1 MATYPKSDHCDG
13 ERFFN
18 PGANARPLR
27 DVIKWMR
34 TRQRTP
40 WPRRLPLA
48 PHPAPPATVDRRA
61 AREAA
66 RRRRARRDTTI
77 ATVSTIVV
85 VGALVTAIVTS
96 KGWHNVRDTFFDWQA
111 FKDAFPDVLDGFWL
125 DVRIFLIVEVAVL
138 ALGLVVALA
147 RSSRAPA
154 FFPFRML
161 AAGYTD
167 VFRGLPVILV
177 VYLIGFGVPALEL
190 SGVPSDPVV
199 LGGFALALCY
209 AAYVAE
215 VYRAG
220 IESIHPSQTAAALSL
235 GLTPTQSTRFVVLP
249 QAIRRVIPPLLNDFI
264 ALQKDVALVS
274 ILGPL
279 EAFRVAQIEASSTF
293 NYTPLLAAAVLYL
306 AVTIPMARIVDRL
319 AARDRLLRSAGAP
332 V

>member
-1 MATYPKSDHCDG
+1 VDG
-13 ERFFN
+13 RRGGRT
-18 PGANARPLR
+18 GAEVLS
-27 DVIKWMR
+27 
-34 TRQRTP
+34 
-40 WPRRLPLA
+40 
-48 PHPAPPATVDRRA
+48 DRRA
-61 AREAA
+61 VREAA
-66 RRRRARRDTTI
+66 RRRRAARGAAI
-77 ATVSTIVV
+77 SGLSTVV
-85 VGALVTAIVTS
+85 VLGAFAALILTS
-96 KGWHNVRDTFFDWQA
+96 KGWSNVRATFFDWQA

-125 DVRIFLIVEVAVL
+125 DVKIFMVVEVVVL

-147 RSSRAPA
+147 RSTRASA

-167 VFRGLPVILV
+167 IFRGLPVILV

-209 AAYVAE
+209 GAYVAE

-279 EAFRVAQIEASSTF
+279 EAFRVAQISASSTF

-306 AVTIPMARIVDRL
+306 AVTVPLARIVDRVT
-319 AARDRLLRSAGAP
+319 ARDRLLRSAGAP